1 MLEGPL
7 MGPPHANL
15 EVLAAC
21 SCLCYLTTLNNSEKD
36 TNWELSMTINGAIEF
51 L

>member
-7 MGPPHANL
+7 MGPPQATL

-21 SCLCYLTTLNNSEKD
+21 SFLCYLTTLNNSEKD
-36 TNWELSMTINGAIEF
+36 TNSELSMIIN
-51 L
+51 